1 MGSHLQC
8 QKPIPELGGGRVG
21 VHPLTLFKTVWSLN
35 IILPGLVLY
44 LGR

>member
-8 QKPIPELGGGRVG
+8 QKLIPELGGGRVG
-21 VHPLTLFKTVWSLN
+21 VHPLTLFRTVQSLN
-35 IILPGLVLY
+35 TISSGLVLY